1 MGSLPLGGDCLVC
14 GEKGEGRIARVVV
27 SLANI
32 YVQRAMAY
40 ERVVCPAL
48 KELTNLVC
56 TRIQRPHRDG
66 ARPLFESSAEVWVSS
81 GLLQGQGLWVQLP
94 GSCSL

>member
-14 GEKGEGRIARVVV
+14 GEKGEGRIAGVVV
-27 SLANI
+27 SLASI

-48 KELTNLVC
+48 KELRLTSKQMITSQVEGGNL
-56 TRIQRPHRDG
+56 
-66 ARPLFESSAEVWVSS
+66 
-81 GLLQGQGLWVQLP
+81 
-94 GSCSL
+94 

>member
-32 YVQRAMAY
+32 YVQRTMAY

-48 KELTNLVC
+48 KELTVSWEERSINLAQVYNFN
-56 TRIQRPHRDG
+56 
-66 ARPLFESSAEVWVSS
+66 L
-81 GLLQGQGLWVQLP
+81 
-94 GSCSL
+94 